1 MRIRADSFTPGILLI
16 RRTQLPS
23 PPQAV
28 SENAL
33 LALLPPSD
41 RKRILTV
48 CEPVELCFAEI
59 LAEPGERIRQV
70 YFPTRSFI
78 SLTTPTGVHGDL
90 EVALIGD
97 EGMLGASLLLGVDA
111 SPVHAQVQGAGPALR
126 LGAQVFR
133 GELKRSASLN
143 RVLGRYV
150 YITLC
155 QLAQTAACNR
165 FHLLEARLA
174 RRLLMTYDRAH
185 ADTFH
190 ITHDFLAHMLGVRRV
205 GITKAASSLQ
215 RQSLIRY
222 HRGDI
227 TILDLPR
234 LKSAACACY
243 AIDRHTYAQR
253 MS

>member
-1 MRIRADSFTPGILLI
+1 M
-16 RRTQLPS
+16 PS
-23 PPQAV
+23 NPQAL
-28 SENAL
+28 SGNRL
-33 LALLPPSD
+33 LALLPPRE
-41 RKRILTV
+41 RKRILAA

-59 LAEPGERIRQV
+59 LADPGERIRHV

-78 SLTTPTGVHGDL
+78 SLTAPPDVHGDL

-97 EGMLGASLLLGVDA
+97 EGMLGASLLLGVDI
-111 SPVHAQVQGAGPALR
+111 SPLHAVVQGAGPALR
-126 LGAQVFR
+126 LGTQAFR
-133 GELKRSASLN
+133 DELKRSTSLN

-174 RRLLMTYDRAH
+174 RWLLMTYDRAH

-190 ITHDFLAHMLGVRRV
+190 ITHDFLAYMLGVRRV

-215 RQSLIRY
+215 LQSLIRY

-227 TILDLPR
+227 TILDPPGLTA
-234 LKSAACACY
+234 AACECY
-243 AIDRHTYAQR
+243 ALDRATYDR
-253 MS
+253 LLP